1 MDLVIS
7 FVLGLNLLSAIIL
20 IPYPINLFILSLA
33 ALKSENIEIRDQY
46 KHNAL
51 PKVTIQLPVFN
62 EQKIIEKTIGRFENI
77 SYPFDKL
84 KIQILDDSTDI
95 TSNLIDRAVGKLA
108 NRGIETEIIRRNS
121 RKGYKAGAL
130 DNGLKNDDSEFIA
143 MFDSDFEIDPLF
155 LEKTIHFF
163 KDNYDIGA
171 IQTRWGHTNL
181 FYSLFTRAMSI
192 GIDGHFLVE
201 KPGRKKLNA
210 FISFNGTGA
219 IWRRSVIDEIGGWS
233 ADTLAEDLDLAYR
246 AQMKGYKIVYLEN
259 LISKQEIP
267 PTIRT
272 WIIQQSRWAKGF
284 SQNIK
289 LNMRRFLLLSI
300 KSSPIRA
307 IQGTIHLTQYFI
319 PLMIFVNTTTTVLIM
334 YSTSSNDNIFR
345 LLGVVFTFS
354 AICGIMAYYV
364 AILRAKRSKLE
375 IFLIPLF
382 LFWGAGLI
390 IRMSVGTIDGLIRK
404 GGRFERTPKFN
415 INEIKS
421 ESKDRIREY
430 IPLDWI
436 ILLEITYLLILFAG
450 IVKTMNLGM
459 DFIFTAVYYIFIA
472 LSVLNLII
480 SEFTHGIKT
489 GI

>member
-1 MDLVIS
+1 MEFVIS
-7 FVLGLNLLSAIIL
+7 IILGLNLLSALIL

-33 ALKSENIEIRDQY
+33 ALKSESIEAHDQY
-46 KHNAL
+46 QYVEL

-62 EQKIIEKTIGRFENI
+62 EKKIIEKTIRKFEDI
-77 SYPFDKL
+77 SYPFEKL

-95 TSNLIDRAVGKLA
+95 TSALIDKTVAKLA
-108 NRGIETEIIRRNS
+108 NKGIKFEIIRRNG
-121 RKGYKAGAL
+121 REGYKAGAL

-143 MFDSDFEIDPLF
+143 LFDSDFEIDPLF
-155 LEKTIHFF
+155 LMKTIHFF
-163 KDNYDIGA
+163 KDNRNIGA
-171 IQTRWGHTNL
+171 IQSRWGHTNMNH
-181 FYSLFTRAMSI
+181 SLFTRAMSI

-201 KPGRKKLNA
+201 KPGRKRFNA

-246 AQMKGYKIVYLEN
+246 AQMKGFEIIYLEN

-284 SQNIK
+284 SQNIRM
-289 LNMRRFLLLSI
+289 NMPRFLRFSI
-300 KSSPIRA
+300 KSSPMRTL
-307 IQGTIHLTQYFI
+307 QGTIHLTQYFV
-319 PLMIFVNTTTTVLIM
+319 PLMIFVNTTTTMLIM
-334 YSTSSNDNIFR
+334 YSTSSVDEIFR

-354 AICGIMAYYV
+354 ALCGIMAYYV
-364 AILRAKRSKLE
+364 AILRAKRSKFE
-375 IFLIPLF
+375 IILIPLF

-390 IRMSVGTIDGLIRK
+390 VRMSIGTIEGLIRK

-415 INEIKS
+415 INGS
-421 ESKDRIREY
+421 ESGTKVIIHEH
-430 IPLDWI
+430 IPLDWK
-436 ILLEITYLLILFAG
+436 ILLEITYLMILIAG
-450 IVKTMNLGM
+450 IIKSLSLGM
-459 DFIFTAVYYIFIA
+459 FFIFTAGYYVFIA

-480 SEFTHGIKT
+480 SELTHRFTFRY
-489 GI
+489 